1 MPLISVFCREL
12 LMRRTIL
19 FFVCYCFVLFCSAQ
33 DSMLINRLLQ
43 RIASQQIVSD
53 NYFTQ
58 GNFPSY
64 ISHIPSFKK
73 AQKDDNIFFAALINY
88 TLQQPYGFLSLNE
101 RLLVDSIRQ
110 KSADLYKHFQNK
122 NGRITYNFW
131 RTDTLFFFPYT
142 KWIHRIKKNT
152 SLPNDMDD
160 TVLSLMAQNVDSIRA
175 AEVHALMQKYTN
187 TGLKNKTIER
197 KYRQYK
203 TYSVWYGK
211 SFPPVYDVCV
221 LSNILSF
228 VQRYHLRWTDADS
241 NALTVII
248 KSIQTGDYINKPM
261 YVSPYYGSTSLI
273 IYHLAR
279 LMSYGNLP
287 QLETLKTNLLITATN
302 QLANSN
308 NLLQKI
314 ILSSA
319 IMKLGYVPPDVL
331 LKKAD
336 KAIVDI
342 EQSDFSFF
350 IGNIPSYF
358 SPLLKHFFIQKRW
371 LLFYHYSP
379 AFNDALLLEY
389 LLLKQ
394 RVGQ

>member
-1 MPLISVFCREL
+1 
-12 LMRRTIL
+12 MR
-19 FFVCYCFVLFCSAQ
+19 
-33 DSMLINRLLQ
+33 
-43 RIASQQIVSD
+43 
-53 NYFTQ
+53 

-73 AQKDDNIFFAALINY
+73 MQKDDNIFFAALINY
-88 TLQQPYGFLSLNE
+88 TLQQPYNFLSLNE

-131 RTDTLFFFPYT
+131 RTDTLFSFPYT
-142 KWIHRIKKNT
+142 NWIHRIKKNT
-152 SLPNDMDD
+152 SLPDDMDD
-160 TVLSLMAQNVDSIRA
+160 TVLSLMAQNADSIRA
-175 AEVHALMQKYTN
+175 AEVHTLMQKYTN
-187 TGLKNKTIER
+187 TDLKNKTIEQ

-211 SFPPVYDVCV
+211 QFPPVYDVCV

-248 KSIQTGDYINKPM
+248 KSIQTGDYINKPI

-287 QLETLKTNLLITATN
+287 QLEALKTNLLITATK

-319 IMKLGYVPPDVL
+319 IIKLGYVPPDVL
-331 LKKAD
+331 LTDND
-336 KAIVDI
+336 KTIGNI
-342 EQSDFSFF
+342 EQSDFPFF